1 MPGWQRTFDSL
12 ISTTRIRTVCL
23 GTVLLGVL
31 LVFYFTR
38 TRNDSS
44 DSAPKSPKVEAV
56 QHQIAPLKLAAM
68 SSRHSEQHTLNLKGL
83 DLMHPAI
90 PDAITKLK
98 EKRSVTEHTLKI
110 EVGLPRPGLQIT
122 RLIVVVPL
130 SFLLLPP
137 SVHPPSLLSIQ
148 GTDVFYREALPDG
161 TPKQQVLL
169 LHGAAFSSETWL
181 KLGTLQYLS
190 AMGHRAVAIDI
201 PGEL

>member
-1 MPGWQRTFDSL
+1 M
-12 ISTTRIRTVCL
+12 
-23 GTVLLGVL
+23 
-31 LVFYFTR
+31 FYFTR
-38 TRNDSS
+38 TRNDGS
-44 DSAPKSPKVEAV
+44 DSAPKSPNVEAV

-68 SSRHSEQHTLNLKGL
+68 SSRHSEQHSLNLKGL
-83 DLMHPAI
+83 DLTHPAI

-110 EVGLPRPGLQIT
+110 EVGLPCPGLQIK
-122 RLIVVVPL
+122 RFIVVIPL
-130 SFLLLPP
+130 SFLPKSLLPP
-137 SVHPPSLLSIQ
+137 SLHPPSLLSIQ

-201 PGEL
+201 PGKL

>member
-23 GTVLLGVL
+23 GAVLLGVL

-44 DSAPKSPKVEAV
+44 DSAPKSPNVEAV

-83 DLMHPAI
+83 DLTHPAI

-122 RLIVVVPL
+122 RFIVVVPL

-137 SVHPPSLLSIQ
+137 SSPYRVQMCFTVKLSLMALQSSRYSCCMALLS
-148 GTDVFYREALPDG
+148 P
-161 TPKQQVLL
+161 
-169 LHGAAFSSETWL
+169 L
-181 KLGTLQYLS
+181 K
-190 AMGHRAVAIDI
+190 
-201 PGEL
+201 PG

>member
-1 MPGWQRTFDSL
+1 M
-12 ISTTRIRTVCL
+12 
-23 GTVLLGVL
+23 
-31 LVFYFTR
+31 FYFTR

-44 DSAPKSPKVEAV
+44 DSAPKSPNVEAV

-83 DLMHPAI
+83 DLTHPAI

-122 RLIVVVPL
+122 RFIVVVPL

-137 SVHPPSLLSIQ
+137 SLHPPSLPPLHT
-148 GTDVFYREALPDG
+148 GYRCVLP
-161 TPKQQVLL
+161 
-169 LHGAAFSSETWL
+169 
-181 KLGTLQYLS
+181 
-190 AMGHRAVAIDI
+190 
-201 PGEL
+201 